1 MVRIPKPDR
10 DEGTRM
16 NSRSTAE
23 SGGTGAA
30 EATAGTTVERELW
43 AALET
48 ADCHETRFH
57 LRQAL
62 QLVEADETRTE

>member
-1 MVRIPKPDR
+1 
-10 DEGTRM
+10 M

-23 SGGTGAA
+23 SGGMGAA
-30 EATAGTTVERELW
+30 EATTGTTVERQLR
-43 AALET
+43 AALEA

-62 QLVEADETRTE
+62 QLIEADETPTR